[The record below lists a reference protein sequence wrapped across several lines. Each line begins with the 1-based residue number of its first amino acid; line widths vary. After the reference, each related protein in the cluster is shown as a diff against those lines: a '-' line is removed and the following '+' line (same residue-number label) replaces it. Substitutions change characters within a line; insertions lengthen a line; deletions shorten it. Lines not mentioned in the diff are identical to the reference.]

1 MNDWK
6 SYKIT
11 WEKLA
16 LYFSGNATPEEE
28 GEIKKWVSD
37 DPVRAE
43 IFKMLQEMWDM
54 AGKSDLE
61 VDVEK
66 AWEGGNPIPFANVL
80 VGGTTHGA
88 AANVKGEYFIENI
101 TPGIPSNLAR
111 QQPLISFF
119 PLMF

>member
-1 MNDWK
+1 
-6 SYKIT
+6 
-11 WEKLA
+11 
-16 LYFSGNATPEEE
+16 
-28 GEIKKWVSD
+28 
-37 DPVRAE
+37 
-43 IFKMLQEMWDM
+43 MLQEMWDM

-80 VGGTTHGA
+80 VVGTTHGA
-88 AANVKGEYFIENI
+88 TANVRGEYFIENI